1 MESTRECLTRLVV
14 EVSHTG
20 HRRGPDARSG
30 LLQPADIRS
39 GGGVTEAENH
49 LENARNLFRQTEP
62 PLMAYSMIGLRP
74 DSSSSFYLLRLI
86 GIRRTQEL
94 MFTNRMLSA
103 DEALEWGLI
112 TKVVPALDVMK
123 KVRKLADFLLDGPGQ
138 SNASIKTL
146 LLQSFN
152 N

>member
-1 MESTRECLTRLVV
+1 
-14 EVSHTG
+14 
-20 HRRGPDARSG
+20 
-30 LLQPADIRS
+30 
-39 GGGVTEAENH
+39 
-49 LENARNLFRQTEP
+49 
-62 PLMAYSMIGLRP
+62 MAYSMIGLRP

-123 KVRKLADFLLDGPGQ
+123 KVRKLADFLLDAPGQ
-138 SNASIKTL
+138 SNASIKTM